1 MFRKL
6 SAIFSKKP
14 FVINNHYSSPPKK
27 IFFWSFLIVVTILV
41 IVGFNFINPD
51 WNDFFTGFATLGDR
65 IKQLLNWD
73 FSEFTSVPAPDV
85 EPHSFMYLSLM
96 SIWQTLIMTFAGTI
110 IGTTIALPV
119 AIFASKNIFNN
130 KVINGILKTIL
141 AIFRTIP
148 AFVFSLI
155 FVGIFGPNILTVTV
169 AIIIF
174 TFGMTTKMIYDR
186 IEQIDMGPYEVLSAT
201 GANKFTCFQAAA
213 FPQVMKHIVSTWWY
227 ALEVNI
233 RYSAIIG
240 LVAKVGIGAM
250 IQNKVDSQRWPQVG
264 WLLFLLIVTIIVIE
278 LASFVTKKWIMNDN
292 DKIIDKKQLQKF
304 TRKTIFLNKLPNF
317 IYWKNQIVL
326 SNWKQQKQE
335 LKLKLKNTNNI
346 DEKNKIIKQLVYL
359 QSQKEVILKTKI
371 KELKNNIKN
380 DKLTFKNAKVNNED
394 TYLFDEQLLQK
405 IRLDKVSKIHYQFLV
420 TNTKLMT
427 LKTKQNLANEYH
439 QQFKKNLTVD
449 IVYKR
454 KPLSYIKRIIFAL
467 IILSFFIYSFSQID
481 FVLANK
487 DQISETWKHLK
498 DMLNISWSSL
508 FTTTGWNGKTIPFS
522 VVHLVFETI
531 IIAIVGTFL
540 GFICAFI
547 LGMLSSN
554 KVTNKYIAKFFWMI
568 ATIIRPIPSYIYA
581 IILISLVGLGPFTGA
596 LALAIVTAGMLAKYI
611 RESFNDIDT
620 TVLETLTASGA
631 NYFQRFRYGILPQVS
646 ANIVSWGIYRFSI
659 NITEAA
665 ILGVVGAGNFGYIL
679 NAYWSGAYYHDFGA
693 LLFGMILT
701 IVILELL
708 INVLRNKIK
717 NGLDPH
723 FIYKF
728 NKFIKR
734 NQSPWYVING
744 RILDKNTVNMS
755 FEELKALF
763 KYTNVIIFRTSF
775 KNWIKQCYK
784 FSFKNWISWNQIY
797 ANNYCQYFNLTSDNA
812 ILTMKEHNL
821 QYLVAVKNLIKSRN
835 KYLKKSSKN
844 KALKIKAETKEYK
857 IAIKKLKDD
866 YKILQIKFNNEIMQL
881 KKLHKNSNEQ
891 YSFNKLKMNELKKE
905 YQYLLKKNKNE
916 RKILK
921 TDFNN
926 NVNIIKN
933 LWKSVKLRHE

>member
-6 SAIFSKKP
+6 SGIISKKP

-27 IFFWSFLIVVTILV
+27 IFFWSFLIVVIILV

-51 WNDFFTGFATLGDR
+51 WNDFFTGFATLGER

-73 FSEFTSVPAPDV
+73 FSEFTAVLAPDV

-278 LASFVTKKWIMNDN
+278 LAAFVTKKWIMNDN
-292 DKIIDKKQLQKF
+292 DKILDKKQVQKF

-317 IYWKNQIVL
+317 LYWKNQIVL
-326 SNWKQQKQE
+326 ANWKQQKQE

-346 DEKNKIIKQLVYL
+346 IEKNEIIKQLVYL
-359 QSQKEVILKTKI
+359 QSQKKVILKTKI
-371 KELKNNIKN
+371 KELKNNIKT
-380 DKLTFKNAKVNNED
+380 DKLTFKNAKINNED

-405 IRLDKVSKIHYQFLV
+405 IRLDKVSKIHYQLLV

-427 LKTKQNLANEYH
+427 LKAKQNLANEYH

-449 IVYKR
+449 VVYKR

-487 DQISETWKHLK
+487 DQINETWKHLK
-498 DMLNISWSSL
+498 DMFNISWSSL
-508 FTTTGWNGKTIPFS
+508 FTTNGWNGNIIPFS

-531 IIAIVGTFL
+531 MIAIVGTFL

-547 LGMLSSN
+547 LGMLSSD
-554 KVTNKYIAKFFWMI
+554 KVTNKYVAKFFWMI

-596 LALAIVTAGMLAKYI
+596 LALAIVTTGMLAKYI

-693 LLFGMILT
+693 LLFGMIVT

-717 NGLDPH
+717 NGLEPH

-728 NKFIKR
+728 NKLIKR

-797 ANNYCQYFNLTSDNA
+797 ANNYCQYFNLTFDNA
-812 ILTMKEHNL
+812 ILTMKEHNS
-821 QYLVAVKNLIKSRN
+821 QYLIAVKYLIESRK

-844 KALKIKAETKEYK
+844 KVLKIKAETKEYK
-857 IAIKKLKDD
+857 TAVKKLKDD

-881 KKLHKNSNEQ
+881 KKLNKNSNEQ

>member
-6 SAIFSKKP
+6 SGIFSKKP
-14 FVINNHYSSPPKK
+14 FVINNHYSSSPKK
-27 IFFWSFLIVVTILV
+27 IFFWSFLIVVLILV
-41 IVGFNFINPD
+41 IIGFNFINPD
-51 WNDFFTGFATLGDR
+51 WNDFFAGFATLGDR
-65 IKQLLNWD
+65 IKQLLNWN
-73 FSEFTSVPAPDV
+73 FSEFTAIPAPDV
-85 EPHSFMYLSLM
+85 QPHSFMYLSLM

-119 AIFASKNIFNN
+119 AIFASKNIFHN

-141 AIFRTIP
+141 AVFRTIP

-240 LVAKVGIGAM
+240 LVAKVGIGDM
-250 IQNKVDSQRWPQVG
+250 IQNKVDSQQWPQVG
-264 WLLFLLIVTIIVIE
+264 WLLFLLIITIIIIE
-278 LASFVTKKWIMNDN
+278 FAAFITKKWIMNDN
-292 DKIIDKKQLQKF
+292 DKILDKKQVQKF
-304 TRKTIFLNKLPNF
+304 TRKTILLNKLPNF
-317 IYWKNQIVL
+317 LYWKSQIVL
-326 SNWKQQKQE
+326 SQWKQQKQE
-335 LKLKLKNTNNI
+335 LKIKLKNTNNI
-346 DEKNKIIKQLVYL
+346 VEKNEIIKQLISL
-359 QSQKEVILKTKI
+359 QSQKKVILKTKI
-371 KELKNNIKN
+371 KELKDNIKN
-380 DKLTFKNAKVNNED
+380 DKLTFRNAKKSKKDIYV
-394 TYLFDEQLLQK
+394 FDEQLLQN
-405 IRLDKVSKIHYQFLV
+405 IRLDKVNKIHYQVLV

-427 LKTKQNLANEYH
+427 LKAKQKLASNYH

-449 IVYKR
+449 VVYKR
-454 KPLSYIKRIIFAL
+454 KPLSYIKRIIFTL
-467 IILSFFIYSFSQID
+467 IILSFFIYTFSQIN

-487 DQISETWKHLK
+487 EQISETWQHIK
-498 DMLNISWSSL
+498 DMFNISWSSL
-508 FTTTGWNGKTIPFS
+508 FTTTGWNGKSIPFS
-522 VVHLVFETI
+522 VVYLVFETI
-531 IIAIVGTFL
+531 MIAIVGTFF

-554 KVTNKYIAKFFWMI
+554 KVTNKYVAKFFWMI

-596 LALAIVTAGMLAKYI
+596 LALAIVTTGMLAKYI
-611 RESFNDIDT
+611 RELFNDIDT

-717 NGLDPH
+717 NGLDPS
-723 FIYKF
+723 FIYRF
-728 NKFIKR
+728 NKFLKR

-744 RILDKNTVNMS
+744 RFLNKNTVNMS

-775 KNWIKQCYK
+775 KIWIKQCYK
-784 FSFKNWISWNQIY
+784 FSSKNNISWKQIY
-797 ANNYCQYFNLTSDNA
+797 ASNYCQYFNLTTNNA
-812 ILTMKEHNL
+812 TLTMKEHNS
-821 QYLVAVKNLIKSRN
+821 QYLVAVKTLIKSRK
-835 KYLKKSSKN
+835 KYLKKSLTN
-844 KALKIKAETKEYK
+844 KVLKIITEKKEYK
-857 IAIKKLKDD
+857 IADKKLKND
-866 YKILQIKFNNEIMQL
+866 YKLLQIKFNNEIMQL
-881 KKLHKNSNEQ
+881 KKIAKNSNANQ
-891 YSFNKLKMNELKKE
+891 QNNINELKKE
-905 YQYLLKKNKNE
+905 QQYYLKKNKIE

-921 TDFNN
+921 NNFNN
-926 NVNIIKN
+926 DVNIIKN
-933 LWKSVKLRHE
+933 SWKSVKLRHE